1 MNHPTKFTHRQP
13 SNDAFISLAIEE
25 TNAVADACIIGGGL
39 AGLSLSIL
47 LAKQGWKVILFEKHT
62 YPFHKVCGEY
72 ISLESKPFIERL
84 GFDIPEY
91 KYPHITD
98 LKVSAASGVE
108 VNRRLDIGGFGIS
121 RFTLDYELSLIAK
134 NCGVTILHERV
145 EDVNYIDN
153 KYHVKS
159 NKGQYTSTICTGSFG
174 KRSNLDVKW
183 QRSFVKSAQKGLN
196 NYLGIKYHIR
206 HDHPKETIALHNFKN
221 GYCGI
226 SAIEDDKYCLCYL
239 TSANNLA
246 SNGNDIAMMERNIL
260 HQNKNLKKIF
270 TEATF
275 LYPEPLVISQ
285 VSFVNKTQYERNMP
299 LCGDAAG
306 LITPLCGNGMSM
318 ALKAA
323 SLLAPLLDQY
333 LNGSIKLEQLNGT
346 YSKQWHA
353 TFNRRLQVGRMVQ
366 NLFGNNQ
373 MTSLFLQTCRT
384 IPAITDTLIRY
395 SHGDTY

>member
-1 MNHPTKFTHRQP
+1 MHLENTFDQQQN
-13 SNDAFISLAIEE
+13 SASLSSLKEDK
-25 TNAVADACIIGGGL
+25 NPVADACIIGGGL

-47 LAKQGWKVILFEKHT
+47 LAKQGWKVLLIEKHN
-62 YPFHKVCGEY
+62 YPFHRVCGEY
-72 ISLESKPFIERL
+72 ISLESKPFLERL

-98 LKVSAASGVE
+98 LKVTAVSGVE
-108 VNRRLDIGGFGIS
+108 VNRPLDLGGFGIS
-121 RFTLDYELSLIAK
+121 RYTLDYELSLIAK
-134 NCGVTILHERV
+134 ACGVTILHERV
-145 EDVNYIDN
+145 EDVVYNDN
-153 KYHVKS
+153 SYQVKT

-183 QRSFVKSAQKGLN
+183 KRPFVQSAKKGLN

-206 HDHPKETIALHNFKN
+206 YHQPKDIIALHNFKN

-239 TSANNLA
+239 TTASNLA
-246 SNGNDIAMMERNIL
+246 ENGNDIALMERNIL
-260 HQNKNLKKIF
+260 HQNKHLQKIY
-270 TEATF
+270 TEAEF

-285 VSFVNKTQYERNMP
+285 VSFANKTQYAGNMP

-323 SLLAPLLDQY
+323 SMLAPLIDNF
-333 LNGSIKLEQLNGT
+333 LNGSIAIDQLNAVYT
-346 YSKQWHA
+346 KQWHA
-353 TFNRRLQVGRMVQ
+353 NFNRRLQVGRMVQ
-366 NLFGNNQ
+366 TMFGNNK
-373 MTSLFLQTCRT
+373 MTSLFLQTCKVF
-384 IPAITDTLIRY
+384 PALTDTLIRS
-395 SHGDTY
+395 SHGETY